1 MDAVP
6 PAVAD
11 HRRDVQQ
18 AALAALSPAG
28 VAASSDTSG
37 NSDSEAAGPDTD
49 EPDSDVEVV
58 EPPLRQQGA
67 RSYIEST
74 IRHANCLLVM
84 GNDTATF
91 MHGMCPACAGV
102 QKEPDFKARV
112 LKQPTAAALA
122 HKTANMR

>member
-49 EPDSDVEVV
+49 EHDSDVEVV

-91 MHGMCPACAGV
+91 LPSCMVCAPRALVCKRSRTSRRAC
-102 QKEPDFKARV
+102 
-112 LKQPTAAALA
+112 
-122 HKTANMR
+122 